1 MVVKYLFDKFP
12 NATSHELSL
21 PRSKVICSASLAYIA
36 VNRLELHKM
45 LLVDSMELSLSID
58 VSVSILSGASG
69 KEIIDSG
76 WKFDPPKAIS
86 DVFESVIGAVLVD
99 SGYDYEKTVA
109 VLEHVMSDVLDPLTP
124 SVARDPVSDLVC
136 WMSREGCTSVSFQYV
151 IFAHHILDR
160 KIQVLFSGKSRKK
173 LNFGSVM
180 ELQLWYMESWL
191 SDPSYPQVLLWQ
203 DFWLRKELWSFSK
216 IQNLRNA

>member
-1 MVVKYLFDKFP
+1 MTVRCFVFKGNNIIEIALAVLDLMVVKYLFDKFP
-12 NATSHELSL
+12 NATSHQLSL
-21 PRSKVICSASLAYIA
+21 PRSKVICSASLAFIA

-58 VSVSILSGASG
+58 VSVSILTGASG

-124 SVARDPVSDLVC
+124 SVARDPVSDLIC

-151 IFAHHILDR
+151 IFAYHI
-160 KIQVLFSGKSRKK
+160 SR
-173 LNFGSVM
+173 
-180 ELQLWYMESWL
+180 
-191 SDPSYPQVLLWQ
+191 
-203 DFWLRKELWSFSK
+203 
-216 IQNLRNA
+216 

>member
-12 NATSHELSL
+12 DATSHQLSL

-45 LLVDSMELSLSID
+45 LLVDSIELSLSID
-58 VSVSILSGASG
+58 VSVSILLGASG

-76 WKFDPPKAIS
+76 WKFDPPKALS

-109 VLEHVMSDVLDPLTP
+109 VLEHVMSDVLDPLSP

-136 WMSREGCTSVSFQYV
+136 WMSREGCRSVSFQYV
-151 IFAHHILDR
+151 IFALPYPLIGNT
-160 KIQVLFSGKSRKK
+160 KINTYF
-173 LNFGSVM
+173 
-180 ELQLWYMESWL
+180 
-191 SDPSYPQVLLWQ
+191 
-203 DFWLRKELWSFSK
+203 
-216 IQNLRNA
+216 

>member
-12 NATSHELSL
+12 NATSHQLSL

-45 LLVDSMELSLSID
+45 LLVDSIELSLSID

-76 WKFDPPKAIS
+76 WKFDPPKALS
-86 DVFESVIGAVLVD
+86 DVFESIIGAVLVD

-109 VLEHVMSDVLDPLTP
+109 VLEHVMSDVLDPLSP

-136 WMSREGCTSVSFQYV
+136 WMSREGCTSISFQYV
-151 IFAHHILDR
+151 IFAYHI
-160 KIQVLFSGKSRKK
+160 
-173 LNFGSVM
+173 
-180 ELQLWYMESWL
+180 
-191 SDPSYPQVLLWQ
+191 P
-203 DFWLRKELWSFSK
+203 
-216 IQNLRNA
+216 